1 MIVPPRGL
9 VNFAA
14 GVMSAR
20 IARRLRRKNPGHA
33 DQRRA
38 FAALTRRLA
47 PTAFGRAAGI
57 EAGLRYE
64 TFRTRVA
71 PRTYEMLLPYLER
84 MKRGETG
91 VLWPGRCSIFALS
104 AGTSVG
110 RSKYLPVTEDLLA
123 HFRRAGLHS
132 LLYYTARA
140 GHTGI
145 FLGRHLFLGGSTA
158 LVPLEGAPAGA
169 AYAGDLSGI
178 AALNLPVWA
187 EKHLYEPGTTIAQM
201 DDWPAKLR
209 AIAKRTLHRDIT
221 LLAGIPSW
229 LLSLWEALRAQAAA
243 EQVAA
248 PNLKTLWPNLECLVH
263 GGAPLAP
270 FADELRTAL
279 GPGVNLHE
287 VYPASEGFIAAQDGD
302 AAQGLRLMVDVGLHF
317 EFLPMT
323 AYDESNLLNLGP
335 KVVPLEEVR
344 PGVDYALLLTTPGG
358 LCRYVIGD
366 VVRFLS
372 LDVPRLI
379 YVGRTSLQ
387 LSAFGEHVIERE
399 LTESLLAVCR
409 RHGWTI
415 VNFHVAPVF
424 ANTLTGQTRGCHEWW
439 LELKV
444 PTVETPTA
452 NVISPEL
459 DAELKQRNDGYLT
472 KRKGGGLEAPL
483 VRLVMPGVFEQ
494 WMKKSGRWGG
504 QSKMPRCRS
513 DRMVADQLAEL
524 SRFYIEA
531 PPPHLVRRV

>member
-1 MIVPPRGL
+1 MIVPPRAL
-9 VNFAA
+9 VNFAV

-20 IARRLRRKNPGHA
+20 TARRLRRTNPGHA

-38 FAALTRRLA
+38 FAALTSRLA
-47 PTAFGRAAGI
+47 TTAFGREAGI

-71 PRTYEMLLPYLER
+71 PRTYEMLAPYLER

-91 VLWPGRCSIFALS
+91 VLWPGRCSFFALS
-104 AGTSVG
+104 SGTSAG
-110 RSKYLPVTEDLLA
+110 RSKCLPVTEDMLA
-123 HFRRAGLHS
+123 HFRQAGLNS
-132 LLYYTARA
+132 LLYYTARV
-140 GHTGI
+140 GHTGV
-145 FLGRHLFLGGSTA
+145 FLGRHLLLGGTTTLA
-158 LVPLEGAPAGA
+158 PLEGARPDA

-178 AALNLPVWA
+178 ATLNLPAWA
-187 EKHLYEPGTTIAQM
+187 EKHLYEPGSTIAQM
-201 DDWPAKLR
+201 ADWPAKLQ
-209 AIAKRTLHRDIT
+209 AIAKRTLRRDIT
-221 LLAGIPSW
+221 LLAGIPNW
-229 LLSLWEALRAQAAA
+229 LLMLWEALRAQAVA

-270 FADELRTAL
+270 FADQLPAAL

-302 AAQGLRLMVDVGLHF
+302 AAQGLRLMVNVGLHF

-323 AYDESNLLNLGP
+323 AFNEGNLIHLGE
-335 KVVPLEEVR
+335 KVVPLEDVR
-344 PGVDYALLLTTPGG
+344 AGVDYALLLTTPAG

-372 LDVPRLI
+372 TDVPRLI
-379 YVGRTSLQ
+379 YVGRTNLQ

-399 LTESLLAVCR
+399 ITDSLLAVCR
-409 RHGWTI
+409 RHGWTV

-459 DAELKQRNDGYLT
+459 DAELKQRNGDYMA

-483 VRLVMPGVFEQ
+483 VRLVKPGVFEE
-494 WMKKSGRWGG
+494 WMKKNGRWGG
-504 QSKMPRCRS
+504 QFKMPRCRS

-524 SRFYIEA
+524 SRFYIESL
-531 PPPHLVRRV
+531 PPHFVRRG